1 MPFMCSFHAAGL
13 AHDAFGDNQ
22 IHGPDG
28 KLVQQGEKTS
38 VYACMLFVACTW

>member
-13 AHDAFGDNQ
+13 ACDAFGDDE

-28 KLVQQGEKTS
+28 NLVQQGEQTS
-38 VYACMLFVACTW
+38 VYACKLFVA